1 MKKGNFETFL
11 VRDAVYTFGFVY
23 DDKYREDGK
32 RPLSFKLS
40 KQDLR
45 DLHSILS
52 ELLETE
58 TKTSNL
64 GFIRQYLGEVPPERR
79 FTAKELWEVFNT
91 FAPLMSEETEKKLV
105 EAIQGLETET
115 VKGECVYC
123 CKHTE
128 LFRDGHCE
136 KCWYKVH
143 PSETVKEPND
153 FAEKCPYRIPG
164 CPIDYPPSNSEKEEC
179 PTCREPKWC
188 CAFMKGDDGYCDSCR
203 PKEEVKEE
211 CRCRSGEL
219 KTGGKW
225 ASWSKDNCPVH
236 PDKSPFD
243 KEEPTI
249 PEKQKIQC
257 LCPAWF
263 SDGEGG
269 HVKNTRKDHV
279 KGECPLANVENEL
292 ATPEK
297 KPSEK
302 IGEILCKIMDGY
314 THPDDV
320 DWNHERVNAVVAYL
334 DEQHKK
340 K

>member
-1 MKKGNFETFL
+1 MKKGNVEIRKGINQTYRICYADTL
-11 VRDAVYTFGFVY
+11 LFVLH
-23 DDKYREDGK
+23 EDSVK
-32 RPLSFKLS
+32 
-40 KQDLR
+40 
-45 DLHSILS
+45 DLHAILS

-58 TKTSNL
+58 T
-64 GFIRQYLGEVPPERR
+64 
-79 FTAKELWEVFNT
+79 
-91 FAPLMSEETEKKLV
+91 
-105 EAIQGLETET
+105 
-115 VKGECVYC
+115 
-123 CKHTE
+123 
-128 LFRDGHCE
+128 
-136 KCWYKVH
+136 
-143 PSETVKEPND
+143 
-153 FAEKCPYRIPG
+153 
-164 CPIDYPPSNSEKEEC
+164 
-179 PTCREPKWC
+179 
-188 CAFMKGDDGYCDSCR
+188 
-203 PKEEVKEE
+203 VKEE

-243 KEEPTI
+243 KEAPTT

-334 DEQHKK
+334 DEQYKK

>member
-1 MKKGNFETFL
+1 MKKIERVTYESLFYG
-11 VRDAVYTFGFVY
+11 
-23 DDKYREDGK
+23 DDKIACAIAA
-32 RPLSFKLS
+32 LSNKINELV
-40 KQDLR
+40 DA
-45 DLHSILS
+45 HN

-58 TKTSNL
+58 TKCACNKMGPCTYH
-64 GFIRQYLGEVPPERR
+64 YLHPKG
-79 FTAKELWEVFNT
+79 
-91 FAPLMSEETEKKLV
+91 
-105 EAIQGLETET
+105 ETET
-115 VKGECVYC
+115 
-123 CKHTE
+123 
-128 LFRDGHCE
+128 
-136 KCWYKVH
+136 
-143 PSETVKEPND
+143 
-153 FAEKCPYRIPG
+153 
-164 CPIDYPPSNSEKEEC
+164 
-179 PTCREPKWC
+179 
-188 CAFMKGDDGYCDSCR
+188 
-203 PKEEVKEE
+203 VKEE

-334 DEQHKK
+334 DEQYKK